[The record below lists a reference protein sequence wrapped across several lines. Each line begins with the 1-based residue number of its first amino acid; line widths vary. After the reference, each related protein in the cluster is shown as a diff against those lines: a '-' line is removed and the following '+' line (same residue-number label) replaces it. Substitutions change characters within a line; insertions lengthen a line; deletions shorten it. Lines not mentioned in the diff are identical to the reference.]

1 MMDALP
7 LLLYS
12 QWSYYM
18 SLKGQISPQTHLMW
32 KRKYVTCPIEAW
44 MFWTDC
50 VGGDG
55 WIGITRSSHYVLGP
69 ICTRLILWLGSS
81 GTPNTPDHSKSVD
94 IFICLLSMYVGGP
107 AKGFLSL
114 EKRKK
119 RLIDWLMDPCARR
132 ARMARHNVVFSFWLQ
147 QWYAT
152 LHGLDSSSGRVRKS
166 RDCRYVLRVAN
177 V

>member
-1 MMDALP
+1 
-7 LLLYS
+7 
-12 QWSYYM
+12 
-18 SLKGQISPQTHLMW
+18 MW

-114 EKRKK
+114 EERKHDW
-119 RLIDWLMDPCARR
+119 LIDGPLCTSGPNGQTQCCLLLLTPAVICNIARSWLLTPAV
-132 ARMARHNVVFSFWLQ
+132 AVSENLVTAV
-147 QWYAT
+147 T
-152 LHGLDSSSGRVRKS
+152 DSE
-166 RDCRYVLRVAN
+166 LRTFL
-177 V
+177 